1 MKFHVHG
8 AGAHVGF
15 ARGYALF
22 NMSVYQTFVNESV
35 MMMLWPMQMQ
45 GVIPGQI
52 LDEGQLDDFLGR
64 FGMHGTTGQPQCG
77 GDEQHLFHAR
87 HDFPLFQFFTILN
100 PLVPQSCA
108 RVLRT
113 ANVLQTAVLRTAE
126 TAPIKKPGACP
137 GEFRKSGGDL
147 QQSFGAVRKLLA
159 KSVSG
164 CTDGQIEPIKQIH
177 RAVIALGPLHTGA
190 DVEVGKNGPTIFAVV
205 GVAHKGGT
213 TTFRCLSD

>member
-113 ANVLQTAVLRTAE
+113 ACPADSECPADGSPADGRDCAH
-126 TAPIKKPGACP
+126 KKARSLSGRIPQKRRRFAAILWC
-137 GEFRKSGGDL
+137 RKEITRK
-147 QQSFGAVRKLLA
+147 VRKRMHRRA
-159 KSVSG
+159 NRADQTDPPCRYRPWPTPHGRG
-164 CTDGQIEPIKQIH
+164 C
-177 RAVIALGPLHTGA
+177 
-190 DVEVGKNGPTIFAVV
+190 
-205 GVAHKGGT
+205 
-213 TTFRCLSD
+213 